1 MAREP
6 SGWPSSAA
14 LMPDPALAGAVLAGT
29 ALAGTVLAGPAL
41 AGAVLAGAVPAG
53 TALAG
58 TALADRGPVG
68 PVASRS
74 ALVTAPAAALAAA
87 LAVALAATGRNRPLR
102 RRQVSPPMVATA
114 SAATLTISPA
124 VTPYRAPAG
133 VRAFPGQVA
142 GTVTS
147 TWPPDVISKLRT
159 CAAATDTEAG

>member
-14 LMPDPALAGAVLAGT
+14 LMPDPALAGAGP
-29 ALAGTVLAGPAL
+29 AGPAL
-41 AGAVLAGAVPAG
+41 AGAGLAGAGPAG
-53 TALAG
+53 PALAG
-58 TALADRGPVG
+58 TALADRGPAG
-68 PVASRS
+68 PVVSRS